1 MEEGPIIIK
10 QGKPV
15 QKYFKMFVPIDQPIR
30 IGAKVICE
38 HPVSKVR
45 TAGECV
51 DLITHEWIRMPDW
64 ICLDTYGLN
73 TKELK
78 KVMEDKFPET
88 ARQEHIRII
97 IIKQTN

>member
-15 QKYFKMFVPIDQPIR
+15 QKYFKLFVPIDQPIS
-30 IGAKVICE
+30 IGAQVVCE

-45 TAGECV
+45 TEGECV
-51 DLITHEWIRMPDW
+51 DLITLEWIRMPDW

-73 TKELK
+73 TKDIK
-78 KVMEDKFPET
+78 KAMEDKFPET
-88 ARQEHIRII
+88 ARQEHVRII
-97 IIKQTN
+97 LIKQTK